1 MFKLWKRERSVAPRA
16 TAKDE
21 QVEARDACRR
31 VFGDNVDLMLQDV
44 GVLSN
49 AILLGLDYDCQGA
62 NDLFLWGLLDAF
74 MEGRPAM
81 STPPGDRLLL
91 HMAAYLV
98 EREEIA
104 LPEGIAR
111 AKSTQQRVNE
121 DQPICNAFV
130 EAGRSAYREGNEHSL
145 LKTARRIQYRM
156 IFERGLL

>member
-91 HMAAYLV
+91 HMA
-98 EREEIA
+98 
-104 LPEGIAR
+104 GIWLSVKR
-111 AKSTQQRVNE
+111 
-121 DQPICNAFV
+121 
-130 EAGRSAYREGNEHSL
+130 
-145 LKTARRIQYRM
+145 
-156 IFERGLL
+156 